1 MNNIKSHF
9 TDNLV
14 MSFEYAQNERM
25 TAFSVRRKVESIR
38 QIREAAVMY
47 FFSKSGPQTEKN
59 VLILENSYYR
69 SQLLLLR

>member
-9 TDNLV
+9 TDKLV
-14 MSFEYAQNERM
+14 MSFKYAQNEQM
-25 TAFSVRRKVESIR
+25 TAFSVRRNVESIR
-38 QIREAAVMY
+38 QIQRSSSDVL
-47 FFSKSGPQTEKN
+47 FSKSGPQTDKN